1 MGLKILN
8 TIKMFGLR
16 VFMKMFACAKVFKN
30 LKEVVDFYMDTKEPN
45 KTPEKNVKYKLK
57 KTLAEA
63 DT

>member
-1 MGLKILN
+1 
-8 TIKMFGLR
+8 MFGLR